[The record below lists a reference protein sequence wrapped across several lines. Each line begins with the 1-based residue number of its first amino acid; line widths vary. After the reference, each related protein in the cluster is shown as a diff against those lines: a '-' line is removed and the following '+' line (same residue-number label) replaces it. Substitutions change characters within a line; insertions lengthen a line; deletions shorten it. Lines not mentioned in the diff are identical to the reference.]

1 MSGRLS
7 KNNKFLLNFMEIHG
21 HTVSSL
27 VNEGA
32 LPVKSEI
39 NERRQ
44 ESRCAKDVGMHC
56 ALLHGDESWSVI
68 VRNYSVR
75 GLYFES
81 QAKIQPGTI
90 IVLRTMTATDALDN
104 DATSTTPLFSIDKD
118 DPVAC
123 TLLRS
128 HILAKVRRCDRLDG
142 NNGVT
147 RYGLGAELPVLTD

>member
-1 MSGRLS
+1 MQ
-7 KNNKFLLNFMEIHG
+7 
-21 HTVSSL
+21 
-27 VNEGA
+27 
-32 LPVKSEI
+32 SEI
-39 NERRQ
+39 NERRH

-56 ALLHGDESWSVI
+56 ALLQGDEHWPVM

-81 QAKIQPGTI
+81 QTKIQPDTI
-90 IVLRTMTATDALDN
+90 IVLRTMTANDALDN
-104 DATSTTPLFSIDKD
+104 DASFTAPLFSIDED

-123 TLLRS
+123 TLFRS

-142 NNGVT
+142 HDGVA

>member
-1 MSGRLS
+1 MKTDLLT
-7 KNNKFLLNFMEIHG
+7 FLLNFMEIHG
-21 HTVSSL
+21 HTVSPL

-32 LPVKSEI
+32 LPVEPEI

-56 ALLHGDESWSVI
+56 ALLHGDENWPVMI
-68 VRNYSVR
+68 RNYSVR

-81 QAKIQPGTI
+81 RVETQPGTI
-90 IVLRTMTATDALDN
+90 IVLRTMAAIDALDN

-123 TLLRS
+123 TLFRS
-128 HILAKVRRCDRLDG
+128 HILGKFRRCDRLDG
-142 NNGVT
+142 NDGVT